1 MVTGRKMRLSRKS
14 CAIVCSSNE
23 ILSVWFILLMTNKPI
38 YRQKICIQIIWFPRY
53 CDADMKAIRSIWMSK
68 HQDCNLK
75 SKEQNKPREKK
86 RRYLI
91 RHKLQNT
98 CSEEGLSAPLQ
109 VQINQPIFLQGC

>member
-1 MVTGRKMRLSRKS
+1 MYRQRKYASQS
-14 CAIVCSSNE
+14 IVC
-23 ILSVWFILLMTNKPI
+23 V
-38 YRQKICIQIIWFPRY
+38 PRY
-53 CDADMKAIRSIWMSK
+53 CDADKKEDNAAPIRSMLHVAIRVVLKEITEIRMSK